1 MTQDINSFSGEY
13 RYLSNF
19 WLCQVP
25 YQGVNYPSSEHA
37 YQAAKSL
44 DWTERLRISGI
55 KTCREVKY
63 LGQSLL
69 LRPDW
74 ESVKVEVMREVLWN
88 KFTENLNLLQRLI
101 QTGDVL
107 LVEGNTWGDTFWG
120 ECDGKGQNHLGR
132 LLMEIREAVI
142 V

>member
-1 MTQDINSFSGEY
+1 MTQNIDNFSGKY

-25 YQGVNYPSSEHA
+25 YQGIAYPSSEHA

-44 DWTERLRISGI
+44 DWAERLRISTA
-55 KTCREVKY
+55 KTCREAKR

-69 LRPDW
+69 LRSDW
-74 ESVKVEVMREVLWN
+74 EAVKVEVMREVLWN
-88 KFTENLNLLQRLI
+88 KFTDNLTLLQRLM
-101 QTGDVL
+101 QTDDVL
-107 LVEGNTWGDTFWG
+107 LIEDNTWGDTFWG

-132 LLMEIREAVI
+132 LLMEIREASR
-142 V
+142 